1 MFSYTLPFSSSMSA
15 LPLHSSPLASARKR
29 AVTWIRVSTAEQL
42 EGSGFDR
49 QREAVSRIVEQKN
62 LEVVASFEVSD
73 VSGAV
78 VTQSAEGRKLIE
90 LITSGLVQVI
100 VLSEMSRLCRP
111 DSMDFE
117 LLAICQRH
125 GVILDCGGTEH
136 DLQTAEGYLSGT
148 LMGVLAGHDRL
159 ILLRRM
165 LQSKEARRA
174 QGKNPQAD
182 ITLPLGIGY
191 DRKAEKYFLTPEI
204 VRVQEAF
211 RLADEGELNLS
222 EIGRRCSIHERN
234 VRYILENPIYRGER
248 VYDEWRDQTRKG
260 TKAGGK
266 QGDRPKIKRP
276 AEKVIRVQIFSP
288 DEAPVDPARWL
299 RVEAWL
305 RDIAENHRQFMAD
318 HWQTVLCTS
327 FGRCGFCGER
337 LYHKRK
343 SKPKKPPVSR
353 PRKSDPVLGHYLCR
367 TSHEKARKNPDNVPC
382 KQGWVRSN
390 DLDELVCAFAGA
402 FLSDTGFVESVL
414 AHARAKAGNVVGF
427 DIGDDLRRQ
436 LDENAK
442 KDQRVLDGV
451 EAGVLDLAE
460 AKQRRDRLKEER
472 KRILKSQEA
481 QQKPE
486 ATGELRGVAAQIAK
500 GLAGWEELTD
510 LKDKKALLASIFTE
524 IYFQGASIVSFKLS
538 AGLVGTLDDAW
549 AAVAAIPIPLP
560 KPFRLHEPE
569 AETEIP
575 AGHRKCSRCK
585 TVKSES
591 AFYGPKRPSCRQCC
605 LEANRRYYARK
616 TGVKSP

>member
-1 MFSYTLPFSSSMSA
+1 MSA
-15 LPLHSSPLASARKR
+15 LPFHSPPLASPRKR

-49 QREAVSRIVEQKN
+49 QREAVNRIVQQKS

-90 LITSGLVQVI
+90 LISSGLVQVI

-125 GVILDCGGTEH
+125 GVVLDCGGTEH

-211 RLADEGELNLS
+211 RLADEGLASLA
-222 EIGRRCSIHERN
+222 EIGRRCSIHQAN
-234 VRYILENPIYRGER
+234 VRNILSNPVYRGER

-266 QGDRPKIKRP
+266 QGDRPKAKRP
-276 AEKVIRVQIFSP
+276 PDKVIRVRILPPEEQ
-288 DEAPVDPARWL
+288 PVSDDRWH
-299 RVEAWL
+299 RVQAVL
-305 RDIAENHRQFMAD
+305 QDITENHRQFVAD

-343 SKPKKPPVSR
+343 SKPKTPPKRKPR
-353 PRKSDPVLGHYLCR
+353 AADPVLGHYLCR
-367 TSHEKARKNPDNVPC
+367 SHHEAARKNPDNQPC
-382 KQGWVRSN
+382 KQGWVRSS
-390 DLDELVCAFAGA
+390 DLDSLTEAFARA
-402 FLSDTGFVESVL
+402 FLADTGFIESVL

-460 AKQRRDRLKEER
+460 AKQRRERLKEER
-472 KRILKSQEA
+472 RRLLKSLES

-486 ATGELRGVAAQIAK
+486 ATGELPGVAAQIAK
-500 GLAGWEELTD
+500 GLAGWDALTD
-510 LKDKKALLASIFTE
+510 DKDRKALLASMFTE
-524 IYFQGASIVSFKLS
+524 IYYQGASIVSFKLS
-538 AGLVGTLDDAW
+538 ASLVGTLDDAW
-549 AAVAAIPIPLP
+549 SAVAAIPIPLP

-569 AETEIP
+569 VETEIP
-575 AGHRKCSRCK
+575 VGHRKCSRCK
-585 TVKSES
+585 TVKPET
-591 AFYGPKRPSCRQCC
+591 AFYGPKRPACRQCC
-605 LEANRRYYARK
+605 LEANKRGYERRR
-616 TGVKSP
+616 GKS